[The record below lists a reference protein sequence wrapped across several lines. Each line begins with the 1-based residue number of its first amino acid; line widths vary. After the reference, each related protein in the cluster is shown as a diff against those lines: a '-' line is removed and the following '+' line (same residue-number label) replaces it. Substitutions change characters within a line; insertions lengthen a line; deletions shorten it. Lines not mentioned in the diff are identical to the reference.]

1 LAIGYPFP
9 LPPQTTMASIFS
21 RTRWLAVLALLILFT
36 RPLEAQQL
44 PRPAAIERVAPPLP
58 PLGAALVPPAAED
71 GARFSVA
78 AKERPVWMFPAIG
91 AAAGAVIGLAVGG
104 GCGDKD
110 CTVDIPAPLLGAV
123 YGAIIGLVAEIAF

>member
-1 LAIGYPFP
+1 
-9 LPPQTTMASIFS
+9 MASFS
-21 RTRWLAVLALLILFT
+21 SRMPWLAVLALLILFT
-36 RPLEAQQL
+36 GSLEAQHL
-44 PRPAAIERVAPPLP
+44 PRTASIQRVAPPLP
-58 PLGAALVPPAAED
+58 PLGASLVPPAAGD

-123 YGAIIGLVAEIAF
+123 YGGVIGLVAEIAF